1 MTALRALV
9 RKELLCLW
17 ATPLAWALLTAF
29 LAVQGIALYLVL
41 DFATGFAP
49 AGVDE
54 GPLQAYFS
62 SLFVPLAM
70 LLVCPALTMASFA
83 EERRSGTLDTLLAMP
98 VRAATIVLAK
108 FLAAWL
114 TYLAL
119 WVPTLGYVVMVRQL
133 SPLEPAVVVAS
144 YAGVLLAGSAQLAVG
159 LLMSA
164 WVRAQLVAFM
174 LTVGVLFCSFVG
186 GVSEQVL
193 DPGPL
198 RSLAEYISLQ
208 AQLTSFSR
216 GLVDSR
222 HVVFDVSLCVLALF
236 LAARRLRATAWQ
248 L

>member
-17 ATPLAWALLTAF
+17 TTPLAWSLLTAF
-29 LAVQGIALYLVL
+29 LFFQGIALYLVL
-41 DFATGFAP
+41 DFATGFA
-49 AGVDE
+49 ATGVDE

-83 EERRSGTLDTLLAMP
+83 EERRSGTLDTLLAAP
-98 VRAATIVLAK
+98 VAAATIVLAK
-108 FLAAWL
+108 FAAVLL

-119 WVPTLGYVVMVRQL
+119 WAPTLGYVVMVREL
-133 SPLEPAVVVAS
+133 SPLEPAVVAAS
-144 YAGVLLAGSAQLAVG
+144 YVGILLAGAAQLSVG

-174 LTVGVLFCSFVG
+174 LTVAVLFFSFVG
-186 GVSEQVL
+186 GVGEQVL

-198 RSLAEYISLQ
+198 RALAVYISLQ
-208 AQLTSFSR
+208 GQLTSFSR

-222 HVVFDVSLCVLALF
+222 HVVFDLSLSALALF
-236 LAARRLRATAWQ
+236 LAARRLRAAAWQ
-248 L
+248 A